1 MAHRRPCSLD
11 AADGLVR
18 VQRDAANAG
27 QLAQARRITDEGAA
41 ECRGRNEQQRAEF
54 HWIAAPAARMLGRM

>member
-18 VQRDAANAG
+18 VQCDAG
-27 QLAQARRITDEGAA
+27 HRSQLTHARRIADECAA